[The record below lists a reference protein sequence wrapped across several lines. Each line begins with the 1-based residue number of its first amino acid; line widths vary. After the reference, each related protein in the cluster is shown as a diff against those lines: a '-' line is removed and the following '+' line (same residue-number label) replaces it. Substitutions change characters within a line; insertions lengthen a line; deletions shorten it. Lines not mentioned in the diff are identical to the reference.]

1 MKIICDEID
10 LINNVNILS
19 IFAMSGSQQKLQI
32 ENLKITLDK
41 SLNFKLLYDSDG
53 KTPFDRSQ
61 KESNIYIMK
70 AYLKHLREKI
80 EDGDDD
86 LYHALFSDALLGY
99 TMKSDS
105 AWAIEHMDE
114 TLFQENRIKDRSE
127 TSVSGKIFRNNLF
140 KSWSKTL
147 MHNMV
152 EKVVDFNNRV
162 NRPIV
167 FEVSRFPVVTVPG
180 SSQSI
185 ALIEVLLEAQ
195 DEVFDTKISYII
207 EEKWY
212 RCVHRIR

>member
-1 MKIICDEID
+1 
-10 LINNVNILS
+10 
-19 IFAMSGSQQKLQI
+19 MSGSQQKLQI

-70 AYLKHLREKI
+70 AYLKYLREKI

-114 TLFQENRIKDRSE
+114 TLF
-127 TSVSGKIFRNNLF
+127 
-140 KSWSKTL
+140 
-147 MHNMV
+147 
-152 EKVVDFNNRV
+152 
-162 NRPIV
+162 
-167 FEVSRFPVVTVPG
+167 
-180 SSQSI
+180 
-185 ALIEVLLEAQ
+185 
-195 DEVFDTKISYII
+195 
-207 EEKWY
+207 
-212 RCVHRIR
+212 

>member
-1 MKIICDEID
+1 
-10 LINNVNILS
+10 
-19 IFAMSGSQQKLQI
+19 
-32 ENLKITLDK
+32 
-41 SLNFKLLYDSDG
+41 
-53 KTPFDRSQ
+53 
-61 KESNIYIMK
+61 MK
-70 AYLKHLREKI
+70 AYLKYLRDKI

-127 TSVSGKIFRNNLF
+127 TSVSGKIFSNYLF

-207 EEKWY
+207 EEKWF
-212 RCVHRIR
+212 RCVHRIRQQSIMYMLYIVLLSCHIIFASDND